1 MITQSANNVLK
12 GVIVILIILMQAACA
27 TTTEILP
34 TEISVANTSTPTVTS
49 LPTDTPTPKATS
61 TPTPIPLTYPPHRGY
76 HSMAYDSESDVIIL
90 HGGQLDTSQVHDDI
104 WTYKTSTNT
113 WTQMATL
120 APEVGTLAYATESDQ
135 VINYIFIK
143 LASAG
148 WTPLG
153 KLLTY
158 DFNSDTWLKT
168 DSNKTPYG
176 YIGAQ
181 MAYDSESD
189 QVILFGGYN
198 LKNGTYLNDTFSYN
212 LNTNSWKKME
222 PETSPPGR
230 NYQVMVYHP
239 ALDRVVMFGGSTPD
253 NPLNDTWEYDFNTD
267 TWEMVNVSNAPPDYY
282 YGSMVY
288 VSSLDRII
296 MFGGLSLSML
306 GATNDM
312 WMFDHTNNTW
322 TELTPEIVPSERAWH
337 AMAYDAAADK
347 IVLFGGGPDK
357 LAFTD
362 ETWVYDPQANMWTD
376 MTQEQ

>member
-1 MITQSANNVLK
+1 MITLSANKVLK
-12 GVIVILIILMQAACA
+12 GVIAILIIFVQSACA
-27 TTTEILP
+27 TATEVPP
-34 TEISVANTSTPTVTS
+34 TETSVANTSTPTAT
-49 LPTDTPTPKATS
+49 LPPTDTPTPEATS
-61 TPTPIPLTYPPHRGY
+61 TPTPISLTYPPHRGY
-76 HSMAYDSESDVIIL
+76 HSMVYDSESNAVIL
-90 HGGQLDTSQVHDDI
+90 YGGQPNDMSVHDDT
-104 WTYKTSTNT
+104 WSYETSSNT
-113 WTQMATL
+113 WTQMGSL
-120 APEVGTLAYATESDQ
+120 APELGTLAFDSDSDR
-135 VINYIFIK
+135 VLNYIFIK
-143 LASAG
+143 RPETG

-153 KLLTY
+153 KMLAY
-158 DFNSDTWLKT
+158 DFNTDTWMPT
-168 DSNKTPYG
+168 NAGKTPSG

-189 QVILFGGYN
+189 RVIFFGGYK
-198 LKNGTYLNDTFSYN
+198 LKSGSFLNETFSYN
-212 LNTNSWKKME
+212 FNTNSWKKME
-222 PETSPPGR
+222 PKTIPPGR
-230 NYQVMVYHP
+230 NYHVMVYHP
-239 ALDRVVMFGGSTPD
+239 TIDRVIMFGGDLSPS
-253 NPLNDTWEYDFNTD
+253 PGNDTWEYDFNTD
-267 TWEMVNVSNAPPDYY
+267 TWEMIDVLDAPPDHYY
-282 YGSMVY
+282 SSMVY

-296 MFGGLSLSML
+296 LFGGMSVSMR